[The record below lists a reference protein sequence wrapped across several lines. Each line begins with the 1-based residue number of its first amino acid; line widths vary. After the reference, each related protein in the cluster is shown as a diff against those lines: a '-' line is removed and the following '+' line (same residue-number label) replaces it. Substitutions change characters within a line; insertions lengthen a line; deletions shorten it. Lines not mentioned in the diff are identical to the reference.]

1 MVTKYLIINKDKIQ
15 YDNIKILHKH
25 NKLKI
30 NYNINNII
38 VLGIPINIKDFQYI
52 DNYSYILIKLNDKND
67 INLFKTINESLKKK
81 VNNDIIPIISEKN
94 IIKIK
99 YYGDKENIK
108 KLDNLNIS
116 INNIYFKNNCYFTNI
131 FLLD

>member
-25 NKLKI
+25 NKLK
-30 NYNINNII
+30 II

-99 YYGDKENIK
+99 YYGDKEHIK
-108 KLDNLNIS
+108 NLDNLNIS